1 MKATTLMALPLIGLA
16 LGTAVGICRAETT
29 APNAA
34 QAHVSDPSLDQA
46 LMDAAEK
53 GGEEAVARLLAAGAD
68 VNAKDKS
75 GATPLHEAARRGHT
89 GAVRL
94 LVEAGADVHAKNGRG
109 ATGLFQIC

>member
-16 LGTAVGICRAETT
+16 LGTAVGICRADEFAVQASDS
-29 APNAA
+29 APF
-34 QAHVSDPSLDQA
+34 LDQS
-46 LMDAAEK
+46 LLTAAEK
-53 GGEEAVARLLAAGAD
+53 GDEEAVRRLLAAGAD
-68 VNAKDKS
+68 VNAKAQN